1 MRSRWLTST
10 REWIL
15 PASID
20 VNASNESA
28 VDGNA
33 RTDNASSKASNS
45 VAKSPRNWNPAL
57 RVVVF
62 LACLLPFMA
71 LVRAV
76 ATNSLGPDPAEHL
89 MHVTGEWVM
98 RFLVLVLLA
107 TPLARYGWPR
117 LARYRRMLG
126 LYVWFYA
133 TLHLLVFAQV
143 YIGWSGE
150 QLIEELAERPYVFV
164 GFLAWLILVP
174 LGISSAHTIRRKMGR
189 HWRQLHKLTYV
200 VAILGWLH
208 LLWLSRSDLGD
219 AVIYGALLGVLL
231 AYRLQWL
238 RTKVRLKSGF

>member
-1 MRSRWLTST
+1 MRSKWLTFT

-20 VNASNESA
+20 VNAGNASA
-28 VDGNA
+28 LNGNA
-33 RTDNASSKASNS
+33 RADHGTSQASNS
-45 VAKSPRNWNPAL
+45 VVKPSPNWNSKI
-57 RVVVF
+57 RVAVF
-62 LACLLPFMA
+62 VASLLPFMA

-107 TPLARYGWPR
+107 TPLAHNGWPR

-126 LYVWFYA
+126 LYAWFYA

-150 QLIEELAERPYVFV
+150 QLIEELAGRPYVFV
-164 GFLAWLILVP
+164 GFLAWVILGP
-174 LGISSAHTIRRKMGR
+174 LGITSVHAIRKKMGR
-189 HWRQLHKLTYV
+189 HWRKLHKLTYA
-200 VAILGWLH
+200 VAVMGWLH
-208 LLWLSRSDLGD
+208 LLWLSRSDVGD

-231 AYRLQWL
+231 ACRLPSL
-238 RTKVRLKSGF
+238 KPKVRL

>member
-1 MRSRWLTST
+1 M
-10 REWIL
+10 

-20 VNASNESA
+20 GNAGDGRA
-28 VDGNA
+28 VDDSA
-33 RTDNASSKASNS
+33 RPNKVSSKASNS
-45 VAKSPRNWNPAL
+45 VAKSPRNWNPAI
-57 RVVVF
+57 RVAVF
-62 LACLLPFMA
+62 LACLLPFMT
-71 LVRAV
+71 LVEAV

-107 TPLARYGWPR
+107 TPLARNGLPR

-150 QLIEELAERPYVFV
+150 QLIEELGERPYVLV
-164 GFLAWLILVP
+164 GFSAWLILVP
-174 LGISSAHTIRRKMGR
+174 LGITSAHTIRKKMGR
-189 HWRQLHKLTYV
+189 YWRKLHKLTYA

-208 LLWLSRSDLGD
+208 LLWLSRSDVGD
-219 AVIYGALLGVLL
+219 PVVYGVLFGVLL
-231 AYRLQWL
+231 AYRLPWF
-238 RTKVRLKSGF
+238 RTKVRLKSDFS